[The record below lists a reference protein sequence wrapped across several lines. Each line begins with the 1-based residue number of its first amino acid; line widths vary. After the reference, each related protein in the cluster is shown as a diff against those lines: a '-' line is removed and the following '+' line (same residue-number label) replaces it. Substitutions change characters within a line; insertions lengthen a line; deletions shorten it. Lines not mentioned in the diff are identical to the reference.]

1 MDTKKFIDEYL
12 ERFNMSEATKLPE
25 EDIAPM
31 RAYLEKMMDNI
42 SIGGMSEM
50 YINVTDEQNTMI
62 EYAKICKFLDGFV
75 EDYARKN
82 NIPKNMLQ
90 LEFINYGKT
99 ELVYV
104 LTEKHTKKRTTLL
117 VKQPAVPYGKVKEEH
132 DNLIALS
139 KEHDNIIAPTSY
151 YTANGQELYTTPYM
165 HQARCVA
172 SYNTWGM
179 YVPEPIYRFENFTEQ
194 QEHIVNQCMIA
205 KLLSLYSTKTNEG
218 LGMCKLGGGDFMLPK
233 GWEEKTPTIDDT
245 MKNLY
250 LIAAREK
257 IKCTLQEYQDILL
270 KEFGTVTITKGE
282 NVKVNHRGRVAMKRE
297 DIIAGINLG
306 LSLLHKKDNPSNE

>member
-1 MDTKKFIDEYL
+1 MDKNKFIDEYL
-12 ERFNMSEATKLPE
+12 ERFNQREETKLPE

-31 RAYLEKMMDNI
+31 RAYLEKMLDNI

-50 YINVTDEQNTMI
+50 YINVTHEQNAMM
-62 EYAKICKFLDGFV
+62 EYAKICKFLDKYV
-75 EDYARKN
+75 EDYSKTSG
-82 NIPKNMLQ
+82 IPKEMLE

-117 VKQPAVPYGKVKEEH
+117 VKQPAVPYGKVKEEYN
-132 DNLIALS
+132 NLIELS
-139 KEHDNIIAPTSY
+139 KEHENIVTPTSY
-151 YTANGQELYTTPYM
+151 YTRGDQELYTTPYM

-179 YVPEPIYRFENFTEQ
+179 YVPEPIYRFENFSEE

-205 KLLSLYSTKTNEG
+205 KLVSMYNTKTQEG

-233 GWEEKTPTIDDT
+233 GWEEMTPTIDNT
-245 MKNLY
+245 LSNLY
-250 LIAAREK
+250 FIAAREK
-257 IKCTLQEYQDILL
+257 IHCSLEEYKDLLL
-270 KEFGTVTITKGE
+270 KEFSTVTITKGE
-282 NVKVNHRGRVAMKRE
+282 NVKVNHRGRVAMKKE

-306 LSLLHKKDNPSNE
+306 LHMLQRKDNPSNE